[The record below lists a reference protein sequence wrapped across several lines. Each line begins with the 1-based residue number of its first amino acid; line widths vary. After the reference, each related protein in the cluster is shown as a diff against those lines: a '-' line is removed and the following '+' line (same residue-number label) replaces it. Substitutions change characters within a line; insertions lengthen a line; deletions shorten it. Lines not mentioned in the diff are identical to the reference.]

1 VRQFEEEII
10 SSPKPTDS
18 LAEDRPPEP
27 ERPAEIPYNLVIS
40 ADKLKAYI
48 SGLGD
53 PIPPITTEDLRN
65 FLREKGISYGL
76 VDDSVITEYLN
87 REGGQREPLL
97 IAEGHPPRPGKD
109 AQVTF
114 FFEKEP
120 SKIGRESAGG
130 SIDFKDKGK
139 IAQVK
144 PGALLAEKVPLVKAE
159 AGKDVYGNPV
169 PVEDAKDVFIHPG
182 TGTEESADGLKIYAK
197 IGGRPD
203 LLAGG
208 RLCVFS
214 ELKIDGDIGLET
226 GYVDFDG
233 FINVSGTVQEGFK
246 VRGGRLAVKEIYRA
260 EVEIDGDVVVD
271 GGVIGAKIDCGGS
284 LRAKYIR
291 SSHVEAL
298 GDVNVEGE
306 IIESQIETGGVLSS
320 KSAAGKILSSRII
333 AKKGIEAHQIGSDAS
348 KPCTLTIGADL
359 HMRKRS
365 GKLKETIVHKE
376 EEKKK
381 TEAAIEKLKEAG
393 KQLQGEIAKL
403 AHTQDR
409 ALAEQRSC
417 KKKTET
423 LKANNDQTGLIEAE
437 KELKALGE
445 KARGIEEPLGKLMD
459 QQDQLTDK
467 ISVLQRQVAELEG
480 ASETLQSELQA
491 MIDESKRDV
500 GIPAIRVYNQIFSG
514 TTVEGLHALM
524 IVKENTLRVL
534 IKETKVT
541 HPEGKETFELEM
553 KISDI

>member
-1 VRQFEEEII
+1 M

-18 LAEDRPPEP
+18 LAEERPSEP
-27 ERPAEIPYNLVIS
+27 DRPAEIPYNLVIS
-40 ADKLKAYI
+40 EDKLKAHI
-48 SGLGD
+48 SALGD
-53 PIPPITTEDLRN
+53 PIPSITTENLRS

-120 SKIGRESAGG
+120 SKIGTESTGG

-144 PGALLAEKVPLVKAE
+144 PGALLAEKAPLVKAE
-159 AGKDVYGNPV
+159 PGKDVYGKPI
-169 PVEDAKDVFIHPG
+169 PVEDAKDIFIHPG
-182 TGTEESADGLKIYAK
+182 VGTEKSADGLKIYAK

-226 GYVDFDG
+226 GHVDFDG
-233 FINVSGTVQEGFK
+233 FINISGMVQEGFK
-246 VRGGRLAVKEIYRA
+246 VRGGKLAVKEIYRA
-260 EVEIDGDVVVD
+260 EVEIDGDIVVD

-306 IIESQIETGGVLSS
+306 IIDSQIETGGVLSS

-333 AKKGIEAHQIGSDAS
+333 AKKGIDANQIGSETT

-359 HMRKRS
+359 NMKARF
-365 GKLKETIVHKE
+365 GKLKEAIAHKE

-417 KKKTET
+417 NKRIDT

-437 KELKALGE
+437 KELKDLEE
-445 KARGIEEPLGKLMD
+445 KARGVDEPLGKLMD
-459 QQDQLTDK
+459 QQDQIADK
-467 ISVLQRQVAELEG
+467 VSALQQQLPELAG
-480 ASETLQSELQA
+480 AIETLQGEFQA
-491 MIDESKRDV
+491 MIDESKRNV
-500 GIPAIRVYNQIFSG
+500 GIPAIKVYNQIFLE
-514 TTVEGLHALM
+514 TRVEGLHASM
-524 IVKENTLRVL
+524 TVKENTRGVQ
-534 IKETKVT
+534 IKEAKIK
-541 HPEGKETFELEM
+541 HPEGKETFEWEM